1 MPAWP
6 SPPDEPKIR
15 VAFGLAVRDLRAQM
29 ALTQEALAGL
39 AELSVSYVSLLER
52 GQRTA
57 TLFAAARIAYVL
69 GISLTELVT
78 EAEQRYLAVR

>member
-6 SPPDEPKIR
+6 SPPDEKKIR
-15 VAFGLAVRDLRAQM
+15 VAFGLAVRDLRAQA
-29 ALTQEALAGL
+29 ALTQEALADL

-52 GQRTA
+52 GQKTA

-69 GISLTELVT
+69 DMSLPELLT
-78 EAEQRYLAVR
+78 QAEQRYLSPR